1 MCRNTVQD
9 ASCEYQMRAKIGPY
23 GENLR
28 PRVTVNVTIAKH
40 NEKGPDFRRNQWRRI
55 LGSTLVEVIQWRG
68 REGAARMWISR
79 RRWEEWIA
87 RSTSLK

>member
-23 GENLR
+23 GEILR

-40 NEKGPDFRRNQWRRI
+40 TKRD
-55 LGSTLVEVIQWRG
+55 L
-68 REGAARMWISR
+68 ISAEISG
-79 RRWEEWIA
+79 EEFWG
-87 RSTSLK
+87 LPW

>member
-40 NEKGPDFRRNQWRRI
+40 NEKRPDFRRNQWGNFWGQI
-55 LGSTLVEVIQWRG
+55 LVEVIHGEGG
-68 REGAARMWISR
+68 REQLGCG
-79 RRWEEWIA
+79 
-87 RSTSLK
+87 SLENVGKNG